1 MERFLV
7 TFLVRLMVIVEAK
20 LFETQGGLK
29 MMFQSM
35 LSKQENKHYNGVTGN
50 GHPLNTKA
58 WSDLLPGLTSERV
71 STKPRQQGL
80 TMVLDR
86 CQGLRATE
94 DLLELTGDNIDQ
106 IKLSFGTSVFL
117 DEAVL
122 RRKIELIR
130 AYMIDIFP
138 GGTLMEATLVQGTY
152 PQYVKRAKELGFTAI
167 EISDGTITMSRRTR
181 DEAIKRA
188 LDAGLKVITE
198 VGKKD
203 PSIYIPPRQLC
214 DQIAG
219 DLSAGADKV
228 IIEARE
234 SGTGI
239 GIYDQDGSLRH
250 DEMTAIIR
258 CLGDSRGDIIWEAP
272 LKKQQVALINRCGPN
287 VSLGNVKPNDV
298 LGLEAMRCGLRFD
311 TFKQVATQVEPLT
324 EGS

>member
-1 MERFLV
+1 M
-7 TFLVRLMVIVEAK
+7 TFQTI
-20 LFETQGGLK
+20 FTQLANRRNPG
-29 MMFQSM
+29 QSRPQ
-35 LSKQENKHYNGVTGN
+35 K
-50 GHPLNTKA
+50 TKA
-58 WSDLLPGLTSERV
+58 WADLLPSLTGERV
-71 STKPRQQGL
+71 SAKPRPKGL

-94 DLLELTGDNIDQ
+94 DLLELAGDYIDQ

-117 DEAVL
+117 DEALL

-130 AYMIDIFP
+130 AHAIDIFP
-138 GGTLMEATLVQGTY
+138 GGTLMEATLVQGVY
-152 PQYVKRAKELGFTAI
+152 PQYVKQAKKLGFTAL
-167 EISDGTITMSRRTR
+167 EISDGSIAMSRQTR
-181 DEAIKRA
+181 NEAIRRA

-203 PSIYIPPRQLC
+203 PSIYLSPAQLC

-219 DLSAGADKV
+219 DLAAGADKV

-239 GIYDQDGSLRH
+239 GIYDRDGNVRH

-272 LKKQQVALINRCGPN
+272 LKNQQAALILRCGPN
-287 VSLGNVKPNDV
+287 VNLGNVKPNDV
-298 LGLEAMRCGLRFD
+298 LGLEALRCGLRFD
-311 TFKQVATQVEPLT
+311 TFQHAAPQPIGLIGGQPNKQEIYAY
-324 EGS
+324 SH